1 MSKVIEAF
9 DHLESGMVLYG
20 PDDRLIFCN
29 KRFRELYSS
38 VADMLVPGA
47 PYADITREFYLR
59 TTHDEAGAEAY
70 LQKRLDQHRHPTGLD
85 SEYFIAPDRWVLI
98 SDRRTADG
106 GVIGFRLDI
115 TERKHAE
122 AAKAKLEEQLRQ
134 SQKLE
139 TVGTLAAGIAH
150 DFNNILTAII
160 GNVQMAIEDIP
171 ADHQAQENL
180 GEIRRA
186 GHRARDLVR
195 QILAFSQQ
203 HAPERHVVRLAD
215 IVEEAV
221 RMLRATLPAGIELAV
236 DVAAPDARIEA
247 DRAQIMQVLVNL
259 CTNAWHA
266 IGSKVGRIDIIIETI
281 DVSSATNGDA
291 AGMAPGR
298 YAKLSVRDTG
308 SGMEEAVLQRIFD
321 PFFTTK
327 APGEGTGLGL
337 AVVHGIVSG
346 HGGTIQVASQPGHGT
361 TFTLYFPTVQ
371 QAPIS
376 EDAPAGIAPRG
387 QAQHILYLDDDEL
400 LVLLIEKLLE
410 RLGYRVTAHTDA
422 ARALADVENQR
433 DIALVVTDYN
443 MPGKSGLDFAADIR
457 RVRPDMPIVL
467 TSGYV
472 TDDLRTEA
480 AALGIRAVLYKPN
493 TMDELASAIHRI
505 LVDEGLADQ
514 PD

>member
-1 MSKVIEAF
+1 
-9 DHLESGMVLYG
+9 
-20 PDDRLIFCN
+20 
-29 KRFRELYSS
+29 
-38 VADMLVPGA
+38 
-47 PYADITREFYLR
+47 
-59 TTHDEAGAEAY
+59 
-70 LQKRLDQHRHPTGLD
+70 
-85 SEYFIAPDRWVLI
+85 
-98 SDRRTADG
+98 
-106 GVIGFRLDI
+106 
-115 TERKHAE
+115 
-122 AAKAKLEEQLRQ
+122 
-134 SQKLE
+134 
-139 TVGTLAAGIAH
+139 
-150 DFNNILTAII
+150 
-160 GNVQMAIEDIP
+160 
-171 ADHQAQENL
+171 
-180 GEIRRA
+180 
-186 GHRARDLVR
+186 
-195 QILAFSQQ
+195 
-203 HAPERHVVRLAD
+203 
-215 IVEEAV
+215 
-221 RMLRATLPAGIELAV
+221 
-236 DVAAPDARIEA
+236 
-247 DRAQIMQVLVNL
+247 
-259 CTNAWHA
+259 
-266 IGSKVGRIDIIIETI
+266 
-281 DVSSATNGDA
+281 
-291 AGMAPGR
+291 
-298 YAKLSVRDTG
+298 
-308 SGMEEAVLQRIFD
+308 
-321 PFFTTK
+321 
-327 APGEGTGLGL
+327 
-337 AVVHGIVSG
+337 VSG